1 LQFFW
6 PIWSGKS
13 NQSDWSTILIYIDS
27 LIASLCR
34 SHRVDTFSYLIYL
47 NQTPDEKVMG
57 FKSF

>member
-1 LQFFW
+1 M
-6 PIWSGKS
+6 
-13 NQSDWSTILIYIDS
+13 YIDS

-34 SHRVDTFSYLIYL
+34 SHRVDKFLYLIYP

>member
-1 LQFFW
+1 M
-6 PIWSGKS
+6 
-13 NQSDWSTILIYIDS
+13 YIDS

-34 SHRVDTFSYLIYL
+34 SHRVDKFSYLIYP